1 MENKLFPI
9 YWGLVVKV
17 LDSQSRGPVFKTSGL
32 LNKSRLNK
40 GQFNKEFEIGDFEST
55 LATISVSVFISM
67 RGGGGGR
74 GEGRREPI

>member
-1 MENKLFPI
+1 M
-9 YWGLVVKV
+9 VKV